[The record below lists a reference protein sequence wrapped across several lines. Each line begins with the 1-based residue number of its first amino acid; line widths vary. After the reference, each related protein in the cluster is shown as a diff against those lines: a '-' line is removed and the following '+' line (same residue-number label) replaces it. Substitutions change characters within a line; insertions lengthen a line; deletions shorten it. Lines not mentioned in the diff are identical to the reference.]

1 MFLQQLD
8 SHGDSFRHCCKNNLR
23 SKRSCAF
30 LGKGKPR
37 NLFTSFLV
45 LLSPHFSH
53 GQNAENPVLRSLLHG
68 NACYTGYCY
77 KIKMLQIALL
87 QLRLEMKNNNKVP
100 FFTA

>member
-8 SHGDSFRHCCKNNLR
+8 SHGESGHHCCKNGLR

-37 NLFTSFLV
+37 NLFPSFLV
-45 LLSPHFSH
+45 LLLPHFSR

-77 KIKMLQIALL
+77 KIKVFQIVLL
-87 QLRLEMKNNNKVP
+87 QL
-100 FFTA
+100 